1 MESIIAR
8 LFQGRVYPSEDVL
21 PQSQEF
27 DMAKKERDQLLD
39 KLEATLSK
47 KQARILERM
56 QDAEAA
62 YATLE
67 CEASCAEGVR
77 FGIQLMRELFPLEK
91 PEWAGKEWL
100 DE

>member
-39 KLEATLSK
+39 KLEAMLSK
-47 KQARILERM
+47 EQTELLGELL
-56 QDAEAA
+56 DADAGVVLLQFEAHF
-62 YATLE
+62 
-67 CEASCAEGVR
+67 AEGVR
-77 FGIQLMRELFPLEK
+77 FGIQLMRELFPLDR
-91 PEWAGKEWL
+91 PEWAGKE
-100 DE
+100 